1 MILRKSLQLLVFAPL
16 AACLVAAGAARAQ
29 VADRIQRP
37 IDPTQVQPD
46 PAQTRAL
53 ANHHPVWAVTANDAG
68 PVPANQQIQSIT
80 LVLARS
86 SQQELAFEQLLRDQQ
101 DPASPEYHRWLT
113 PNEIGERFGLSENDV
128 ATLTGWLQSQGLQVS
143 WVAPSRAFIGFTGSA
158 ANVGRAFQT
167 ELHYYTVNGKQRM
180 SVSSDPMI
188 PAALAPTISS
198 IRGLFTIEDRPS
210 HFVTTAQ
217 SSSPDL
223 TVSSGGVAYH
233 FVAPGD
239 FATIYDLPASL
250 TGSGTTIGIV
260 AEARTDA
267 ADFTNFKSIT
277 GSTFGNPTV
286 VIPTAYGGV
295 DPGPAYTS
303 SQSCS
308 GSCTLL
314 DYQAEATLDVM
325 RAGSVAPG
333 ATLLLVAASA
343 ASGGIEDD
351 AQYIVQSNPVPA
363 QVMTISF
370 GLCELEAGS
379 GNVNLWNALFQQAA
393 GEGISVFVSSGDSAA
408 SGCDTAFT
416 TPPASPLANSPNYIC
431 SSSYATCVGGT
442 EFNDASNPTVYWN
455 SSNGIGDKSVISYIP
470 EGAWNEPLNSSSSP
484 QVAGTGGG
492 VSSYI
497 LTPSWQTGT
506 GVPAARSGRYTPDV
520 AFSSAD
526 HDGYFACFAAGGGTC
541 VNSGGSTP
549 FSVFSGTSAA
559 APAMAGVAALL
570 DQSLST
576 PQGNLNPTIYAMAAS
591 APAAFHKVS
600 VTSSGVSNCTVS
612 TPSMCN
618 NSVAGP
624 TGLAGGQAG
633 FLLGA
638 TGGYSEAT
646 GLGSLDV
653 TQFINNYS
661 ANSKF
666 VPTVTLLGPPTVT
679 VSQSASVLITVTG
692 NSTPPAGSVTLSSG
706 SYESSSSTLDIPGTN
721 SNGVYIVIPSGVL
734 ALGTDTITANY
745 TSNSSSYSGASGST
759 TINVTATTKT
769 PTVTVTPSPST
780 VSTTQSLVVTV
791 AVGDGAGNPTP
802 TGSVVFTGGG
812 YTSAAVALSGG
823 SASIIVPAGALAV
836 GIDPLT
842 ATYTPDANS
851 SAAYIGA
858 TGSGTVNVTAATKT
872 NPNLVWNTPAPIAY
886 GTPLG
891 AAQLDA
897 TAGVAGAFAY
907 SPAAGAVLTT
917 GSKILTVTFTP
928 TDSTDYATATSIVT
942 LTVNKGTPTI
952 TWATPAAII
961 YGTVLSVTQLDAT
974 TSASG
979 TFAYSPP
986 AGTLLQGGQQIL
998 LATFTPTDT
1007 ADYNATSA
1015 TVTLTVNKVTPTI
1028 TWDTPASV
1036 QVGTALTSAQ
1046 LNAAPSVPGTL
1057 VYTPP
1062 LGTIMSTTGSITLSA
1077 SLTPNDTI
1085 DYNGASA
1092 TTTLTVTAGPP
1103 PTFGVIGNAIT
1114 VEPGA
1119 TVGNTSTIA
1128 VTPANGFTG
1137 TVSLS
1142 CAITPAAA
1150 KDPATCNILPSSV
1163 TISGTTAQT
1172 ATLTVSTTLATALN
1186 QPSRLFWPSAGGVTL
1201 ALVFL
1206 FRLPKKRRNWLAML
1220 GLFCLLVSIAGLGCG
1235 GSNSGTGSGS
1245 GNGGGGGGGSSNTG
1259 TTAGTYTITIT
1270 GTSGSTVETSTAF
1283 LTVQ

>member
-1 MILRKSLQLLVFAPL
+1 MISRKSLQLLVLVPIAAGSL
-16 AACLVAAGAARAQ
+16 ALGAARAQ
-29 VADRIQRP
+29 APDRIPRS
-37 IDPTQVQPD
+37 ID
-46 PAQTRAL
+46 PAQTQTL
-53 ANHHPVWAVTANDAG
+53 ANHHPMWAVAGNDAG
-68 PVPANQQIQSIT
+68 AVPANLPIQSMT
-80 LVLARS
+80 LVLACS
-86 SQQELAFEQLLRDQQ
+86 PQQEQAFEQLLRDQQ
-101 DPASPEYHRWLT
+101 DPASPEYHHWLT
-113 PNEIGERFGLSENDV
+113 PNEIGGRFGLSENDI

-143 WVAPSRAFIGFTGSA
+143 WVAPSRAFIGFTGTA

-167 ELHYYTVNGKQRM
+167 ELHYYTINGKQRM

-188 PAALAPTISS
+188 PAALAPAISS

-223 TVSSGGVAYH
+223 TISSGGVSYH
-233 FVAPGD
+233 FLAPGD
-239 FATIYDLPASL
+239 FATIYDVPASL

-267 ADFTNFKSIT
+267 ADFTNFKSLT
-277 GSTFGNPTV
+277 GSTFTNPTE
-286 VIPTAYGGV
+286 VIPTVYGGV
-295 DPGPAYTS
+295 DPGPAYTT

-314 DYQAEATLDVM
+314 DDQAEAELDVV
-325 RAGSVAPG
+325 RAGTVAPG
-333 ATLLLVAASA
+333 ATLLLVAASS
-343 ASGGIEDD
+343 ASGGIGDD
-351 AQYIVQSNPVPA
+351 AQYIVQSTPTPA

-370 GLCELEAGS
+370 GACELEVGS
-379 GNVNLWNALFQQAA
+379 QSVDFWDGLFKQAA

-416 TPPASPLANSPNYIC
+416 TPPASPNPNSPNYIC

-455 SSNGIGDKSVISYIP
+455 SSNGIGLKSVISYIP

-492 VSSYI
+492 VSNFI

-541 VNSGGSTP
+541 VDSGGSTP
-549 FSVFSGTSAA
+549 FSIFSGTSAA

-570 DQSLST
+570 DQSLSGS
-576 PQGNLNPTIYAMAAS
+576 QGNLNPQIYAMAAS
-591 APAAFHKVS
+591 TPAAFHQVS
-600 VTSSGVSNCTVS
+600 VASSGVSNCNVS

-661 ANSKF
+661 ASPKF
-666 VPTVTLLGPPTVT
+666 VPTVTLMGPPSVS

-692 NSTPPAGSVTLSSG
+692 NSTPPTGSVTLSSG
-706 SYESSSSTLDIPGTN
+706 TYESSSSTLNVPGTN

-734 ALGTDTITANY
+734 ALGTDTITASY
-745 TSNSSSYSGASGST
+745 TSNSTSYNNASGST
-759 TINVTATTKT
+759 TIIVTSPTKT

-791 AVGDGAGNPTP
+791 AVGGGAGNPTP
-802 TGSVVFTGGG
+802 TGSVVLAGGG
-812 YTSAAVALSGG
+812 YTSAATVLSGG
-823 SASIIVPAGALAV
+823 SASIIVPAGALSV

-842 ATYTPDANS
+842 ATYTPDTNS
-851 SAAYIGA
+851 STVYVSAA
-858 TGSGTVNVTAATKT
+858 GSGTVNVTAATKT

-897 TAGVAGAFAY
+897 TAGVAGTFAY
-907 SPAAGAVLTT
+907 SPAAGTVLTT
-917 GSKILTVTFTP
+917 GSQVLTVTFTP
-928 TDSTDYATATSIVT
+928 TDSTNYATATAIVT
-942 LTVNKGTPTI
+942 LTVNKATPTI
-952 TWATPAAII
+952 TWATPSAIT
-961 YGTVLSVTQLDAT
+961 YGTMLNVAQLDPTAN
-974 TSASG
+974 AAG

-986 AGTLLQGGQQIL
+986 AGTLLHAGQQVL
-998 LATFTPTDT
+998 MASFTPTDT
-1007 ADYNATSA
+1007 TDYNATSA
-1015 TVTLTVNKVTPTI
+1015 TVTLTVNKATPTI
-1028 TWDTPASV
+1028 TWATPAAV
-1036 QVGTALTSAQ
+1036 QTGTALTSAQ
-1046 LNAAPSVPGTL
+1046 LNAAPSVLGTL
-1057 VYTPP
+1057 VYNPP
-1062 LGTIMSTTGSITLSA
+1062 LGTIMSTTGNITLSA
-1077 SLTPNDTI
+1077 SFTPNDTV
-1085 DYNGASA
+1085 DYNDASA
-1092 TTTLTVTAGPP
+1092 TTTLTVNPGPP
-1103 PTFGVIGNAIT
+1103 PTFAVTGNAIT
-1114 VEPGA
+1114 IEPGA
-1119 TVGNTSTIA
+1119 TIGNTSTIA
-1128 VTPANGFTG
+1128 VTPSNGFTG
-1137 TVSLS
+1137 AVSLS
-1142 CAITPAAA
+1142 CTITPAAA
-1150 KDPATCNILPSSV
+1150 NDPATCNILPSSV
-1163 TISGTTAQT
+1163 TISGPATQT
-1172 ATLTVSTTLATALN
+1172 ATLTVSSTVATAV
-1186 QPSRLFWPSAGGVTL
+1186 SRPFKLFWPSAGGATL
-1201 ALVFL
+1201 ALAFL
-1206 FRLPKKRRNWLAML
+1206 FRIPRRRRNWLAML
-1220 GLFCLLVSIAGLGCG
+1220 GLFCLLISIAGVGCVG
-1235 GSNSGTGSGS
+1235 GNSGTGSG
-1245 GNGGGGGGGSSNTG
+1245 GGGGGGGGSSNPG

-1270 GTSGSTVETSTAF
+1270 GTSGSIVETSTAV

>member
-1 MILRKSLQLLVFAPL
+1 MISRKSLQFLVFVS
-16 AACLVAAGAARAQ
+16 LVACSVAVGARAQ
-29 VADRIQRP
+29 VVDRIQRS
-37 IDPTQVQPD
+37 ID
-46 PAQTRAL
+46 PAQTQPL
-53 ANHHPVWAVTANDAG
+53 ANHHPVWAVAANDAG
-68 PVPANQQIQSIT
+68 PVPANLPIQGIT
-80 LVLARS
+80 LVLARP
-86 SQQELAFEQLLRDQQ
+86 SQQEQAFEQLLRDQQ
-101 DPASPEYHRWLT
+101 DPSSPEYHHWLT
-113 PNEIGERFGLSENDV
+113 SNEIGERYGSSENDI
-128 ATLTGWLQSQGLQVS
+128 AALTGWLQSQGLQVS
-143 WVAPSRAFIGFTGSA
+143 WVAPSRTFIGFTGTA

-167 ELHYYTVNGKQRM
+167 ELRYYTVNGKQRM
-180 SVSSDPMI
+180 SVSSDPTI
-188 PAALAPTISS
+188 PSALAPAIRS
-198 IRGLFTIEDRPS
+198 IRGLFTIEERPS
-210 HFVTTAQ
+210 HIATTVQ
-217 SSSPDL
+217 SSSPNL
-223 TVSSGGVAYH
+223 TISSGGVTYH
-233 FVAPGD
+233 FLAPGD

-260 AEARTDA
+260 AEARTDV
-267 ADFTNFKSIT
+267 ADFTNFRSLT
-277 GSTFGNPTV
+277 GSTFATPTE

-295 DPGPAYTS
+295 DPGPAYIT

-333 ATLLLVAASA
+333 ATLLSVVASA
-343 ASGGIEDD
+343 ASGGIGDD
-351 AQYIVQSNPVPA
+351 AQYIVQSTPTPA

-370 GLCELEAGS
+370 GACELEVSSQSVDYWDG
-379 GNVNLWNALFQQAA
+379 LFKQAA

-416 TPPASPLANSPNYIC
+416 TPPASPNPNSPNYIC

-455 SSNGIGDKSVISYIP
+455 ASNGTGLKSVISYIP
-470 EGAWNEPLNSSSSP
+470 EGAWNEPLNSSSAP

-492 VSSYI
+492 VSTVI

-506 GVPAARSGRYTPDV
+506 GVPAARAGRYTPDV

-541 VNSGGSTP
+541 VDSGGSTP
-549 FSVFSGTSAA
+549 FSIFSGTSAA

-570 DQSLST
+570 DQSLSGAA
-576 PQGNLNPTIYAMAAS
+576 QGNLNPQIYAMAAS
-591 APAAFHKVS
+591 TPAAFHQVS
-600 VTSSGVSNCTVS
+600 VASSGVSNCNVS

-624 TGLAGGQAG
+624 TGLTGGQAG

-661 ANSKF
+661 SNPKF
-666 VPTVTLLGPPTVT
+666 VPTVTLMGPPAVS

-692 NSTPPAGSVTLSSG
+692 NSSVPTGTVTLSSG
-706 SYESSSSTLDIPGTN
+706 TYESSSSTLDIPGTN

-745 TSNSSSYSGASGST
+745 SSSSSSYNSASGST
-759 TINVTATTKT
+759 TINVTSPTKT

-791 AVGDGAGNPTP
+791 AVGGGSGSPTP
-802 TGSVVFTGGG
+802 TGSVVLTGGG
-812 YTSAAVALSGG
+812 YTSAATVLSGG
-823 SASIIVPAGALAV
+823 SASIIVPAGSLSV

-842 ATYTPDANS
+842 ATYTPDTNS
-851 SAAYIGA
+851 STVYVGAA
-858 TGSGTVNVTAATKT
+858 GSGTVDVTATTKT
-872 NPNLVWNTPAPIAY
+872 SPNLVWNTPVPIAY

-897 TAGVAGAFAY
+897 TASVAGTFAY
-907 SPAAGAVLTT
+907 SPAAGTVLTT
-917 GSKILTVTFTP
+917 GSQILNVTFTP

-942 LTVNKGTPTI
+942 LTVNKATPTI
-952 TWATPAAII
+952 TWATPAAIT
-961 YGTVLSVTQLDAT
+961 YGTMLSFAQLDP
-974 TSASG
+974 TSNASG

-986 AGTLLQGGQQIL
+986 AGTLLTAGQQVL
-998 LATFTPTDT
+998 MASFTPTDT
-1007 ADYNATSA
+1007 TNYNATSA
-1015 TVTLTVNKVTPTI
+1015 TVTLTVNKATPTI
-1028 TWDTPASV
+1028 TWATPAAV
-1036 QVGTALTSAQ
+1036 QAGTALTSAQ
-1046 LNAAPSVPGTL
+1046 LNAAPSVLGTL
-1057 VYTPP
+1057 VYSPP
-1062 LGTIMSTTGSITLSA
+1062 LGTIMSTTGNITLSA
-1077 SLTPNDTI
+1077 SFTPNDTV
-1085 DYNGASA
+1085 DYNDASA
-1092 TTTLTVTAGPP
+1092 TTSLTVNPGPP
-1103 PTFGVIGNAIT
+1103 PTFAVTGNAIT

-1119 TVGNTSTIA
+1119 TIGNTSTIL
-1128 VTPANGFTG
+1128 VTPSNGFTG
-1137 TVSLS
+1137 AVSLS

-1150 KDPATCNILPSSV
+1150 NDPAACNIQPSSV
-1163 TISGTTAQT
+1163 TINGTTAQT

-1186 QPSRLFWPSAGGVTL
+1186 HPFKLFWPSAGGATL
-1201 ALVFL
+1201 ALAFL
-1206 FRLPKKRRNWLAML
+1206 LRIPRRRRNWLAML
-1220 GLFCLLVSIAGLGCG
+1220 GLFCLLVSIAGIGCG
-1235 GSNSGTGSGS
+1235 NVSTGG
-1245 GNGGGGGGGSSNTG
+1245 GGGGGGGGGSSNPG

-1270 GTSGSTVETSTAF
+1270 GTSGSTVVATTNV

>member
-1 MILRKSLQLLVFAPL
+1 
-16 AACLVAAGAARAQ
+16 
-29 VADRIQRP
+29 
-37 IDPTQVQPD
+37 
-46 PAQTRAL
+46 
-53 ANHHPVWAVTANDAG
+53 
-68 PVPANQQIQSIT
+68 
-80 LVLARS
+80 
-86 SQQELAFEQLLRDQQ
+86 
-101 DPASPEYHRWLT
+101 
-113 PNEIGERFGLSENDV
+113 
-128 ATLTGWLQSQGLQVS
+128 
-143 WVAPSRAFIGFTGSA
+143 
-158 ANVGRAFQT
+158 
-167 ELHYYTVNGKQRM
+167 
-180 SVSSDPMI
+180 
-188 PAALAPTISS
+188 
-198 IRGLFTIEDRPS
+198 
-210 HFVTTAQ
+210 
-217 SSSPDL
+217 
-223 TVSSGGVAYH
+223 
-233 FVAPGD
+233 
-239 FATIYDLPASL
+239 
-250 TGSGTTIGIV
+250 
-260 AEARTDA
+260 
-267 ADFTNFKSIT
+267 
-277 GSTFGNPTV
+277 
-286 VIPTAYGGV
+286 
-295 DPGPAYTS
+295 
-303 SQSCS
+303 
-308 GSCTLL
+308 
-314 DYQAEATLDVM
+314 
-325 RAGSVAPG
+325 
-333 ATLLLVAASA
+333 
-343 ASGGIEDD
+343 
-351 AQYIVQSNPVPA
+351 
-363 QVMTISF
+363 
-370 GLCELEAGS
+370 
-379 GNVNLWNALFQQAA
+379 
-393 GEGISVFVSSGDSAA
+393 
-408 SGCDTAFT
+408 
-416 TPPASPLANSPNYIC
+416 
-431 SSSYATCVGGT
+431 
-442 EFNDASNPTVYWN
+442 
-455 SSNGIGDKSVISYIP
+455 
-470 EGAWNEPLNSSSSP
+470 
-484 QVAGTGGG
+484 
-492 VSSYI
+492 
-497 LTPSWQTGT
+497 
-506 GVPAARSGRYTPDV
+506 
-520 AFSSAD
+520 
-526 HDGYFACFAAGGGTC
+526 

-661 ANSKF
+661 SSSKF
-666 VPTVTLLGPPTVT
+666 VPTVTLLGPPSVN

-692 NSTPPAGSVTLSSG
+692 NSTPPTGSVTLSSG
-706 SYESSSSTLDIPGTN
+706 TYESSSSTLDIPGAN

-734 ALGTDTITANY
+734 ALGTDAITANY

-791 AVGDGAGNPTP
+791 AVGGGAGNPTP

-836 GIDPLT
+836 GIDPIT

-851 SAAYIGA
+851 SSVYVGVA
-858 TGSGTVNVTAATKT
+858 GSSTVNVTAATKT

-986 AGTLLQGGQQIL
+986 AGTLLHAGQQIL
-998 LATFTPTDT
+998 LASFTPTDT
-1007 ADYNATSA
+1007 TDYNATSA

-1028 TWDTPASV
+1028 TWATPAAV
-1036 QVGTALTSAQ
+1036 AVGTALTSAQ
-1046 LNAAPSVPGTL
+1046 LNAAPSAPGTL
-1057 VYTPP
+1057 VYTPQ
-1062 LGTIMSTTGSITLSA
+1062 LGTIMSTTGNITLSA
-1077 SLTPNDTI
+1077 SFTPNDAV

-1092 TTTLTVTAGPP
+1092 TTTLTVDPGPP
-1103 PTFGVIGNAIT
+1103 PTFAVTGNAIT
-1114 VEPGA
+1114 VEPG
-1119 TVGNTSTIA
+1119 TTIGNTSTIA
-1128 VTPANGFTG
+1128 VTPSNGFTG
-1137 TVSLS
+1137 IVSLT

-1150 KDPATCNILPSSV
+1150 NDPATCNILPSSV

-1186 QPSRLFWPSAGGVTL
+1186 QPFKLFWPSAGGATL
-1201 ALVFL
+1201 ALAFL
-1206 FRLPKKRRNWLAML
+1206 FRIPKRRRNWLAML
-1220 GLFCLLVSIAGLGCG
+1220 GLFCLLVSIAGIGCG
-1235 GSNSGTGSGS
+1235 SSTSGTGSGTGS
-1245 GNGGGGGGGSSNTG
+1245 GGGGGGGGGSSNTG

>member
-1 MILRKSLQLLVFAPL
+1 MIPRKLLQLLVFVPL
-16 AACLVAAGAARAQ
+16 AACSFALGVARAQ
-29 VADRIQRP
+29 VTDRIQRS
-37 IDPTQVQPD
+37 ID
-46 PAQTRAL
+46 PAQTQPL
-53 ANHHPVWAVTANDAG
+53 ANHHPLWAIAVNDAG
-68 PVPANQQIQSIT
+68 AVPANLQIQSIT

-86 SQQELAFEQLLRDQQ
+86 SQQEQAFDQLLRDQQ
-101 DPASPEYHRWLT
+101 DPESPEYHHWLT
-113 PNEIGERFGLSENDV
+113 PNEIGERFGLSENDI
-128 ATLTGWLQSQGLQVS
+128 AALTGWLQSQGLQVS

-158 ANVGRAFQT
+158 ANVSRAFQT

-188 PAALAPTISS
+188 PAALAPAISS
-198 IRGLFTIEDRPS
+198 VRGLFSIEERPS
-210 HFVTTAQ
+210 HFATTVQ

-223 TVSSGGVAYH
+223 TVSSGGVSYH
-233 FVAPGD
+233 FLAPGD
-239 FATIYDLPASL
+239 FATIYDVPSSL

-267 ADFTNFKSIT
+267 ADFTNFKSLT
-277 GSTFGNPTV
+277 GSTFGNPTE

-295 DPGPAYTS
+295 DPGPAYTTT
-303 SQSCS
+303 QSCS
-308 GSCTLL
+308 SSCTLL
-314 DYQAEATLDVM
+314 DDQAEATLDVV

-333 ATLLLVAASA
+333 AKLLLVAASS
-343 ASGGIEDD
+343 ASGGIGDD
-351 AQYIVQSNPVPA
+351 AQYIVETNPIPA

-370 GLCELEAGS
+370 GACELEVGAPS
-379 GNVNLWNALFQQAA
+379 VDFWDSLFQQAA

-416 TPPASPLANSPNYIC
+416 TPPASPNPNSPNYIC
-431 SSSYATCVGGT
+431 SSGYATCVGGT
-442 EFNDASNPTVYWN
+442 EFNDSSNPTVYWN
-455 SSNGIGDKSVISYIP
+455 SSNGIGEKSVISYIP

-506 GVPAARSGRYTPDV
+506 GVPTARSGRYTPDV
-520 AFSSAD
+520 AFSAAD
-526 HDGYFACFAAGGGTC
+526 HDGYFACFAAGGGSC
-541 VNSGGSTP
+541 VNSGSGTP

-570 DQSLST
+570 DQSLAT
-576 PQGNLNPTIYAMAAS
+576 PQGNLNPTTYAMAAS
-591 APAAFHKVS
+591 TPAAFHQVS
-600 VTSSGVSNCTVS
+600 VASSGVSNCTVS

-633 FLLGA
+633 FQLGE

-661 ANSKF
+661 SSSRF
-666 VPTVTLLGPPTVT
+666 VPTVTLMGPPSIVVT
-679 VSQSASVLITVTG
+679 ASASVLITVTG
-692 NSTPPAGSVTLSSG
+692 NSTPPAGSVTISSG
-706 SYESSSSTLDIPGTN
+706 TYESASTVLDIPGTN

-745 TSNSSSYSGASGST
+745 TSNSSSYNSASGST
-759 TINVTATTKT
+759 TINVTSPTKT

-791 AVGDGAGNPTP
+791 AVGGGAGNPTP
-802 TGSVVFTGGG
+802 TGSVVLTSGA
-812 YTSAAVALSGG
+812 YTSGAVVLSGG

-836 GIDPLT
+836 GIDPMT

-851 SAAYIGA
+851 SSVYVGVA
-858 TGSGTVNVTAATKT
+858 GSSTVDVTAATKT

-897 TAGVAGAFAY
+897 TASVAGTFVY
-907 SPAAGAVLTT
+907 SPAAGTVLTT
-917 GSKILTVTFTP
+917 GSQILTVTFTP
-928 TDSTDYATATSIVT
+928 ADSTDYATATSIVT
-942 LTVNKGTPTI
+942 LTVNKATPTI
-952 TWATPAAII
+952 TWPTPAAIT
-961 YGTVLSVTQLDAT
+961 YGTMLSVAQLDAT

-986 AGTLLQGGQQIL
+986 AGTLPHAGQQVL
-998 LATFTPTDT
+998 MASFAPTDT
-1007 ADYNATSA
+1007 TDYNATSA
-1015 TVTLTVNKVTPTI
+1015 TVTLTVNKATPTI
-1028 TWDTPASV
+1028 TWPTPAAV
-1036 QVGTALTSAQ
+1036 AVGTALTSAQ
-1046 LNAAPSVPGTL
+1046 LNAAPSVLGTL

-1062 LGTIMSTTGSITLSA
+1062 LGTIMSTAGNITLST
-1077 SLTPNDTI
+1077 SFTPNDTV
-1085 DYNGASA
+1085 DYNDASA
-1092 TTTLTVTAGPP
+1092 TTTLTVNPGPP
-1103 PTFGVIGNAIT
+1103 PTFAVTGNGIT
-1114 VEPGA
+1114 IEPGA

-1128 VTPANGFTG
+1128 VTPSNGFTG

-1150 KDPATCNILPSSV
+1150 NDPATCNILPSSV
-1163 TISGTTAQT
+1163 TVSGTTPQT
-1172 ATLTVSTTLATALN
+1172 ATLTISTTQATALN
-1186 QPSRLFWPSAGGVTL
+1186 LPIKLFWPSAGGATL
-1201 ALVFL
+1201 ALAFL
-1206 FRLPKKRRNWLAML
+1206 FRIPKRRRNWLAML
-1220 GLFCLLVSIAGLGCG
+1220 GLFCLIVSIAGIGCG
-1235 GSNSGTGSGS
+1235 GGNAGTGG
-1245 GNGGGGGGGSSNTG
+1245 GGGGGGGGGSGNPG

-1270 GTSGSTVETSTAF
+1270 GTSGSTVETTTAT

>member
-1 MILRKSLQLLVFAPL
+1 MISRKSLQLLV
-16 AACLVAAGAARAQ
+16 LVPIAAGSLALGVARAQ
-29 VADRIQRP
+29 VADRIQRS
-37 IDPTQVQPD
+37 ID
-46 PAQTRAL
+46 PAQTQAL
-53 ANHHPVWAVTANDAG
+53 ANHHPMWAVAANDAG
-68 PVPANQQIQSIT
+68 VVPANLPIQSIT

-86 SQQELAFEQLLRDQQ
+86 PQQEQAFEQLLRDQQ
-101 DPASPEYHRWLT
+101 DPASPEYHHWLT
-113 PNEIGERFGLSENDV
+113 SNEIGERFGLSDNDI

-143 WVAPSRAFIGFTGSA
+143 WVAPSRTFIGFTGTA

-167 ELHYYTVNGKQRM
+167 ELRYYTVNGKQRM

-188 PAALAPTISS
+188 PAALAPAISS
-198 IRGLFTIEDRPS
+198 VRGLFSIEERPS
-210 HFVTTAQ
+210 HFATTVQ
-217 SSSPDL
+217 SSSPNL
-223 TVSSGGVAYH
+223 TVSSGGVSYH
-233 FVAPGD
+233 FLAPGD
-239 FATIYDLPASL
+239 FDTIYDVPSSL

-260 AEARTDA
+260 AEARTDV
-267 ADFTNFKSIT
+267 ADFTNFKSLT
-277 GSTFGNPTV
+277 GSTFGNPTE

-303 SQSCS
+303 ST
-308 GSCTLL
+308 SCTGTCTLV
-314 DYQAEATLDVM
+314 DYQAEATLDVL

-333 ATLLLVAASA
+333 ATLLSVVASA
-343 ASGGIEDD
+343 ASGGISDD
-351 AQYIVQSNPVPA
+351 AQYIVQSTPVPA

-370 GLCELEAGS
+370 GACELEVGS
-379 GNVNLWNALFQQAA
+379 QSVDFWDGLFKQAA

-416 TPPASPLANSPNYIC
+416 TPPASPNPNSPNYIC

-442 EFNDASNPTVYWN
+442 EFNDTSNPTVYWN
-455 SSNGIGDKSVISYIP
+455 SSDGTGLKSVISYIP
-470 EGAWNEPLNSSSSP
+470 EGAWNEPLNSSSAP

-506 GVPAARSGRYTPDV
+506 GVPAARTGRYTPDV

-541 VNSGGSTP
+541 VDSGGSTP

-570 DQSLST
+570 DQSQST
-576 PQGNLNPTIYAMAAS
+576 PQGNLNPTIYSMAAS
-591 APAAFHKVS
+591 APAAFHQVS
-600 VTSSGVSNCTVS
+600 VASSGVSNCTVS

-624 TGLAGGQAG
+624 TGLTGGQAG
-633 FLLGA
+633 FRLGA

-653 TQFINNYS
+653 TQFINDYAASNR
-661 ANSKF
+661 F
-666 VPTVTLLGPPTVT
+666 VPTVTLMGPPSVVVT
-679 VSQSASVLITVTG
+679 ASASVLITVTG
-692 NSTPPAGSVTLSSG
+692 NSTPPTGSVTLSSG
-706 SYESSSSTLDIPGTN
+706 TYESSPSTLSIPGTN

-745 TSNSSSYSGASGST
+745 TSNSSSYNNASGST
-759 TINVTATTKT
+759 TINVTSPTKT

-780 VSTTQSLVVTV
+780 VTTTQSLVVTV
-791 AVGDGAGNPTP
+791 AVAGGAGNPTP
-802 TGSVVFTGGG
+802 TGSVVLIGGG
-812 YTSAAVALSGG
+812 YASAAAVLSGG
-823 SASIIVPAGALAV
+823 SVSIVVPAGALAV
-836 GIDPLT
+836 GIDPIT

-851 SAAYIGA
+851 SAVYVGA
-858 TGSGTVNVTAATKT
+858 AGSGTVDVTPATKT

-897 TAGVAGAFAY
+897 TATVAGTFAY
-907 SPAAGAVLTT
+907 SPAAGTVLTT
-917 GSKILTVTFTP
+917 GSQILTVTFTP

-942 LTVNKGTPTI
+942 LTVNKATPGI
-952 TWATPAAII
+952 TWATPAAIT
-961 YGTVLSVTQLDAT
+961 YGTILSVAQLDAT
-974 TSASG
+974 TSAPG

-986 AGTLLQGGQQIL
+986 AGTLLHAGQQVL
-998 LATFTPTDT
+998 MATFTPTDT
-1007 ADYNATSA
+1007 TDYIATSA
-1015 TVTLTVNKVTPTI
+1015 SVTLTVNKVTPTI
-1028 TWDTPASV
+1028 TWSTPAAV
-1036 QVGTALTSAQ
+1036 AIGTALTSAQ
-1046 LNAAPSVPGTL
+1046 LNAAPSVLGTL

-1062 LGTIMSTTGSITLSA
+1062 LGTIMSTTGNITLST
-1077 SLTPNDTI
+1077 SFTPNDTV
-1085 DYNGASA
+1085 DYNDASA
-1092 TTTLTVTAGPP
+1092 TTTLTVDPGPP
-1103 PTFGVIGNAIT
+1103 PTFAVNGNAIT

-1128 VTPANGFTG
+1128 VTPSNGFTG
-1137 TVSLS
+1137 MVSLT

-1150 KDPATCNILPSSV
+1150 NDPATCNILPSSV
-1163 TISGTTAQT
+1163 TISGSTPQT

-1186 QPSRLFWPSAGGVTL
+1186 QPFKLFWPSAGGATL
-1201 ALVFL
+1201 ALAFL
-1206 FRLPKKRRNWLAML
+1206 FRIPKRRRNWLAML
-1220 GLFCLLVSIAGLGCG
+1220 GLFCLLVSIAGIGCASG
-1235 GSNSGTGSGS
+1235 NAGTGG
-1245 GNGGGGGGGSSNTG
+1245 GGGGGGGGSSNSG

-1270 GTSGSTVETSTAF
+1270 GTSGSTVVVSTDV